1 MSEQRRATSE
11 NDPQEGN
18 TGTRRGP
25 RVLVIDDDD
34 VGRTL
39 ISEVLLDSCSRVIEL
54 SSPIGATQTAVAEQV
69 DVVVLDVEMPNLRG
83 DMLAKLFRK
92 NPRLGHLGVILVSGC
107 RSEELVRL
115 GNSCDADAV
124 LSKRDVRSQLR
135 FVVHHAWMLA
145 RNRSRDAQRAEG
157 APASD
162 GVSDLRA
169 GARGRTK

>member
-1 MSEQRRATSE
+1 MTSD
-11 NDPQEGN
+11 NDQESPGR
-18 TGTRRGP
+18 GRGP
-25 RVLVIDDDD
+25 KVLVIDDDD

-39 ISEVLLDSCSRVIEL
+39 ISEVLLDSCSRVIGL

-92 NPRLGHLGVILVSGC
+92 NPRLGHLGVVLVSGC

-115 GNSCDADAV
+115 GNSCGADAV

-135 FVVHHAWMLA
+135 FVVHHAWMLSKS
-145 RNRSRDAQRAEG
+145 RNRDGQVRSD
-157 APASD
+157 APAND
-162 GVSDLRA
+162 TAPDARQGL
-169 GARGRTK
+169 RGRSK

>member
-1 MSEQRRATSE
+1 MTSD
-11 NDPQEGN
+11 NDQESPGR
-18 TGTRRGP
+18 GRGP
-25 RVLVIDDDD
+25 KVLVIDDDD

-39 ISEVLLDSCSRVIEL
+39 ISEVLLDSCSRVIGL

-92 NPRLGHLGVILVSGC
+92 NPRLGHLGVVLVSGC

-115 GNSCDADAV
+115 GNSCGADAV

-135 FVVHHAWMLA
+135 FVVHHAWMLSKN
-145 RNRSRDAQRAEG
+145 RNRDGTPRTDA
-157 APASD
+157 APSD
-162 GVSDLRA
+162 ALADARQ
-169 GARGRTK
+169 GARGRSK

>member
-1 MSEQRRATSE
+1 MTSD
-11 NDPQEGN
+11 NDTQDG
-18 TGTRRGP
+18 GRGKGP
-25 RVLVIDDDD
+25 KVLVIDDDD

-39 ISEVLLDSCSRVIEL
+39 ISEVLHDSCSRVIEL

-115 GNSCDADAV
+115 GNSCGADAV

-135 FVVHHAWMLA
+135 FVVHHAWMLSKN
-145 RNRSRDAQRAEG
+145 RNRDGQVRTDATTTESVPNARL
-157 APASD
+157 S
-162 GVSDLRA
+162 SL
-169 GARGRTK
+169 RGRSK